1 MRCCL
6 KTKQDVGIK
15 KALGYRSFDIR
26 IQILL
31 SIVPVIIGAL
41 IGMILSILC
50 SNLIVTVMFSA
61 IGVVKVNFL
70 NNIVMYAIMTV
81 GFSMFAVLVSYLL
94 TNSIKKISP
103 YNLIKE

>member
-1 MRCCL
+1 MIV

-15 KALGYRSFDIR
+15 KALGYGNFDIR

-31 SIVPVIIGAL
+31 SIVPVIIIGAL